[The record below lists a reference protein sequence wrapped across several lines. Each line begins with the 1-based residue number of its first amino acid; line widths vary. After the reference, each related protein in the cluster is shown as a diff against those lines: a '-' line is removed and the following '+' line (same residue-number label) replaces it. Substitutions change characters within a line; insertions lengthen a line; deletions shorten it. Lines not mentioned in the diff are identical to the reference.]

1 MAKTL
6 QMSFSTATGKKV
18 TLTVDEPRSDLTAQS
33 VEAAMQEI
41 ITSGVFE
48 VDGAP
53 LAAIVGSRIVE
64 RNVTELAN
72 A

>member
-6 QMSFSTATGKKV
+6 QLNFSTATGKKV
-18 TLTVDEPRSDLTAQS
+18 TLSVDEPRADLTAQN
-33 VEAAMQEI
+33 VDAAMQEI
-41 ITSGVFE
+41 IAAGVFE

-53 LAAIVGSRIVE
+53 LETAVGARIVE